1 MNPMRSARRKRNESL
16 REIIESLIFK
26 PCIVVVSAFGG
37 IAEKIIAT
45 ANIAMLHDPGYK
57 DKMLEIRN
65 RHFERVNDL
74 LGNENREFTQ
84 IQH

>member
-1 MNPMRSARRKRNESL
+1 MGSVPKNESQ
-16 REIIESLIFK
+16 IFK
-26 PCIVVVSAFGG
+26 PCIVLVSAFGG
-37 IAEKIIAT
+37 IADKIIAT

-74 LGNENREFTQ
+74 LGNENREFTLNEADTAL
-84 IQH
+84 INEHHI